1 MEKANILF
9 DTDIGADCD
18 DAGALALLHR
28 LCDRREATLSAV
40 TACYA
45 SPYAA
50 GCIDAI
56 NAYYGRSVAVGINH
70 GTPPF
75 EKSVYA
81 EALCTTFPNRY
92 PAERVKDVPDTLAVL
107 RQTLADAPDRS
118 ITFVV
123 TGMLTSAAKLLESRP
138 DAISPLSGRS
148 LIEQKIART
157 VIMGGNFADPT
168 QAEWNIRCD
177 IPAAQTVVAGWPG
190 ELIFSG
196 FEIGAACV
204 SLCDYARLGSPDD
217 PARLAYALHPSGKHG
232 RASWDLT
239 AMLEAVR
246 PGQYWDYHPH
256 GRITV
261 DDSGITTWH
270 PAQDSRHTFL
280 LPRND
285 AAELHT
291 VMDGLVLGQ

>member
-1 MEKANILF
+1 MEQVTVLF

-28 LCDRREATLSAV
+28 LCDRGEATLAAV

-56 NAYYGRSVAVGINH
+56 NTFFGRSVPIGINH

-81 EALCTTFPNRY
+81 EQLCQGFPHRF
-92 PAERVKDVPDTLAVL
+92 PPDVNAPDTLAVL
-107 RQTLADAPDRS
+107 RQTLADAPDGS

-123 TGMLTSAAKLLESRP
+123 TGMLTSAAKLLTSPP
-138 DAISPLSGRS
+138 DAISPLSGS
-148 LIEQKIART
+148 ALIARKIVRT
-157 VIMGGNFADPT
+157 VIMGGRFTEPR
-168 QAEWNIRCD
+168 QPEWNIRCD
-177 IPAAQTVVAGWPG
+177 IPSAKTVCDGWPG
-190 ELIFSG
+190 ELVFSG
-196 FEIGAACV
+196 FEIGSACI
-204 SLCDYARLGSPDD
+204 SLQDYTRLGNPAD
-217 PARLAYALHPSGKHG
+217 PTRLAYALHPSGKNG
-232 RASWDLT
+232 RESWDLT

-246 PGQYWDYHPH
+246 PGQYWHYAPY

-261 DDSGITTWH
+261 DDSGITTLR
-270 PAQDSRHTFL
+270 PDPDCRHTYL
-280 LPRND
+280 LPR
-285 AAELHT
+285 AASDEIRA
-291 VMDGLVLGQ
+291 VIDGLVMGR